1 MCTAPILDEIEI
13 NLKQEKQ
20 ILFPKSSIGIV
31 INYAL
36 TIVENLKWYIYE
48 RRFEIENNIENA
60 IRLWAK
66 GIKKYFF

>member
-1 MCTAPILDEIEI
+1 MERKLRKRISIIFVVKVHRAMFTAPILDEIEI

-36 TIVENLKWYIYE
+36 TIVENLK
-48 RRFEIENNIENA
+48 
-60 IRLWAK
+60 
-66 GIKKYFF
+66 